1 MKKLIAILLCLMM
14 VIPCAQADGVEM
26 RVRMGGSFGMGV
38 DVNGVIWGWG
48 DNRNG
53 QLGLESR
60 KIISKPVQVAQGIN
74 GADILDIQCGNVNAL
89 FIMKD
94 GTVYTCGS
102 NAEGQQGLAHV
113 KDRVLIPVQ
122 IPELQHIVQANCGFG
137 HCLALDR
144 DGHVWAWG
152 RNHRGQ
158 IGDGTRK
165 NVPAPIM
172 LGLENIVQVGCGGK
186 YSMALDADGVVYAWG
201 EGDYGQL
208 GGKKVSYQV
217 DPTPVDLGELKVKA
231 IACGGDASYFLCED
245 NTVWA
250 MGRNDY
256 WQLGRD
262 DVKGGYSAVP
272 VQVALPEGLPVDRVV
287 AYNSHTIALT
297 EDGQV
302 WVWGLASSGQV
313 GLGKRP
319 SKSLPVLAREN
330 VLDADVGSL
339 ACVLL
344 QEDGV
349 IVATGL
355 NKYAQTG
362 TLYKVYHMVA
372 EWTANGVNLLSGV
385 CETK

>member
-1 MKKLIAILLCLMM
+1 MKKIIACLVMLTLLLS
-14 VIPCAQADGVEM
+14 CAQAEEAEL

-60 KIISKPVQVAQGIN
+60 KIISRPVQVAQGID
-74 GADILDIQCGNVNAL
+74 GKDILDIQCGNVNTL

-102 NAEGQQGLAHV
+102 NAEGQQGIAAV
-113 KDRVLIPVQ
+113 KDRVLIPTQ
-122 IPELQHIVQANCGFG
+122 IPELKNIVQANCGFG
-137 HCLALDR
+137 HCLALDA
-144 DGHVWAWG
+144 DGRVWAWG
-152 RNHRGQ
+152 RNHVGQ

-165 NVPAPIM
+165 NVLTPIM
-172 LGLENIVQVGCGGK
+172 LGLENIVQVSCGGK
-186 YSMALDADGVVYAWG
+186 YSMALDANGVVYGWG

-208 GGKKVSYQV
+208 GGQKRNYQV
-217 DPTPVDLGELKVKA
+217 EPQAIDLGGLKVKA
-231 IACGGDASYFLCED
+231 ISCGGDTAYFLCED

-262 DVKGGYSAVP
+262 DVGSSSTVP
-272 VQVALPEGLPVDRVV
+272 VQVKLPSALLIDRVI
-287 AYNSHTIALT
+287 AYNSHAIVLT
-297 EDGQV
+297 VDGQA
-302 WVWGLASSGQV
+302 WIWGIASSGQL
-313 GLGKRP
+313 GLGDRP
-319 SKSLPVLAREN
+319 SKSLPVLSREH
-330 VLDADVGSL
+330 VADADAGSL

-344 QEDGV
+344 QEDGTV
-349 IVATGL
+349 VATGL

-372 EWTANGVNLLSGV
+372 EWAANGVNLIQGV

>member
-1 MKKLIAILLCLMM
+1 MKKLIALALCLLLLFS
-14 VIPCAQADGVEM
+14 CAQAEDAAM
-26 RVRMGGSFGMGV
+26 MVRMGGSFGFGV

-60 KIISKPVQVAQGIN
+60 KIISTPVKAAQGMD
-74 GADILDIQCGNVNAL
+74 GREILDIQCGNVNTL

-102 NAEGQQGLAHV
+102 NAEGQQGMAEV
-113 KDRVLIPVQ
+113 KDRILIPVQ
-122 IPELQHIVQANCGFG
+122 LPGLENIVQANCGFG
-137 HCLALDR
+137 HCLALDK

-152 RNHRGQ
+152 RNHVGQ
-158 IGDGTRK
+158 IGNGTRK
-165 NVPAPIM
+165 NVDTPIM

-186 YSMALDADGVVYAWG
+186 YSMALDANGVVWGWG

-208 GGKKVSYQV
+208 GGKKMAWQV
-217 DPTPVDLGELKVKA
+217 DPTPVELGGLKVKA

-245 NTVWA
+245 GTVWA

-272 VQVALPEGLPVDRVV
+272 VQVAFPEGLVIDRVI
-287 AYNSHTIALT
+287 AYSSHTIAMT
-297 EDGQV
+297 ADGQV

-319 SKSLPVLAREN
+319 SKSLPVLSREN

-344 QEDGV
+344 QEDGT

-372 EWTANGVNLLSGV
+372 EWTANGVNLLKGI
-385 CETK
+385 CE